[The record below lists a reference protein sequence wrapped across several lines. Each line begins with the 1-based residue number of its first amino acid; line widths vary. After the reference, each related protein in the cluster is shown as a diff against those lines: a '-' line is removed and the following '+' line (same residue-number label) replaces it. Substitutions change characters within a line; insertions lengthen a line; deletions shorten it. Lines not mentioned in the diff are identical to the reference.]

1 MTAEVDLL
9 LICYEEHESN
19 ECYDSKMFPEGS
31 SNLPHLFL
39 RLTYH
44 LEKQS

>member
-1 MTAEVDLL
+1 MWQQSIA

-31 SNLPHLFL
+31 SNLPHF
-39 RLTYH
+39 
-44 LEKQS
+44 S